1 MAQFTNQA
9 TLSYNGSVV
18 NSNVAVG
25 EILEALSAQKTA
37 VRETYVAGDT
47 ITYVISLRNAGAAA
61 WTGLTVSD
69 DLGGICIRHAGG
81 NRISVRV
88 YRAFHSI
95 LQQRHFTG
103 ETDGHRRTAAGD
115 FRHFGSGGRRC
126 RSSSMRQKPHRMRR
140 RAWKHPLPTRRR
152 LPATPSHR

>member
-69 DLGGICIRHAGG
+69 DLGA
-81 NRISVRV
+81 
-88 YRAFHSI
+88 YA
-95 LQQRHFTG
+95 RHFTG

-126 RSSSMRQKPHRMRR
+126 RSH
-140 RAWKHPLPTRRR
+140 L
-152 LPATPSHR
+152 

>member
-69 DLGGICIRHAGG
+69 DLGAYAFGTPAETVYPLEYVAPSIQYYSNGVLQAKPTVTAGPPLVISG
-81 NRISVRV
+81 ISVP
-88 YRAFHSI
+88 
-95 LQQRHFTG
+95 
-103 ETDGHRRTAAGD
+103 AGMP
-115 FRHFGSGGRRC
+115 F
-126 RSSSMRQKPHRMRR
+126 SSMRQKPHRMRR
-140 RAWKHPLPTRRR
+140 RAWKHPLPIRRR

>member
-69 DLGGICIRHAGG
+69 DPVSYTHL
-81 NRISVRV
+81 
-88 YRAFHSI
+88 
-95 LQQRHFTG
+95 T
-103 ETDGHRRTAAGD
+103 
-115 FRHFGSGGRRC
+115 
-126 RSSSMRQKPHRMRR
+126 
-140 RAWKHPLPTRRR
+140 LPTIC
-152 LPATPSHR
+152 SV

>member
-47 ITYVISLRNAGAAA
+47 IT
-61 WTGLTVSD
+61 
-69 DLGGICIRHAGG
+69 
-81 NRISVRV
+81 
-88 YRAFHSI
+88 
-95 LQQRHFTG
+95 
-103 ETDGHRRTAAGD
+103 
-115 FRHFGSGGRRC
+115 
-126 RSSSMRQKPHRMRR
+126 
-140 RAWKHPLPTRRR
+140 
-152 LPATPSHR
+152 